1 MNLSTCRIV
10 LISVSALAASCSLA
24 AEKSFDKRFDA
35 PPGGHLTVQ
44 TEVGAVTVVGHDSR
58 EVAVHAEV
66 SGVDADRMSISAEQD
81 SSGVVVRGLR
91 APSILFGW
99 NSLQVRFTIDVP
111 NDYPVEIET
120 AGGRIDVRALN
131 ASVRGRTA
139 GGGIIVRDVAGATRM
154 HTSGGSIEAERLNG
168 PVDLGTS
175 GGSIDINDVTGDLDA
190 HTSGGH
196 IRLVNVDGKVNAH
209 TSGGSVSAEVRANR
223 GIALSTSGGSI
234 SLRLP
239 AAAHA
244 SIDAATGGGSVRS
257 GLPLSTETAG
267 HSYLRGNL
275 NGGGDAISLHT
286 LGGSIDIDAL

>member
-1 MNLSTCRIV
+1 MQTDV
-10 LISVSALAASCSLA
+10 
-24 AEKSFDKRFDA
+24 
-35 PPGGHLTVQ
+35 GTV
-44 TEVGAVTVVGHDSR
+44 AVVGHDAR
-58 EVAVHAEV
+58 EVAVLAQI
-66 SGVDADRMSISAEQD
+66 SGFDADRMSISAEQNP
-81 SSGVVVRGLR
+81 SGVTVIGRR
-91 APSILFGW
+91 TPFFLFGW
-99 NSLQVRFTIDVP
+99 GSLQVRITIDVP

-139 GGGIIVRDVAGATRM
+139 GGGIVVRDVTGATWM

-168 PVDLGTS
+168 PAELGTS

-196 IRLVNVDGKVNAH
+196 IRLVNIDGKVKAH
-209 TSGGSVSAEVRANR
+209 TSGGSVSAEVRANH
-223 GIALSTSGGSI
+223 GISLSTSGGSI

-239 AAAHA
+239 ANAHG

-257 GLPLSTETAG
+257 ELPLSTEIAG
-267 HSYLRGNL
+267 HSYLRGSL

-286 LGGSIDIDAL
+286 AGGSIDIDAL